1 MQKIGLEE
9 RKKLQLEILYN
20 VHNFCLR
27 NGITYFLSSGTLI
40 GAIRHK
46 GYIPWDDDIDIAM
59 PRKDYDRFFQ
69 LYGTDIYTAMNLDKD
84 EDWPYMGGGKVYDT
98 RTTLT
103 EEYLTQYNYKGLGV
117 HIDVFPID
125 GLPNRKLARRLFRH
139 EILVWRRLIACKIF
153 PHPKDEHL
161 LKHLCR
167 KTISLLFKPIPVRI
181 FFRKLNK
188 LMRRYDWDKSSM
200 ASNLSN
206 MSRRIPCD
214 KSCFTSTQE
223 HEFEGHL
230 FHIPCGYDTW
240 LRLIFGD
247 YMKLPP
253 LSEQVPH
260 HDVDAYWKDRT

>member
-9 RKKLQLEILYN
+9 QKRLQLDILCS
-20 VHNFCLR
+20 VHDFCLR
-27 NGITYFLSSGTLI
+27 NSITYFLSSGTLI

-103 EEYLTQYNYKGLGV
+103 EEHLRQCNYKGLGV
-117 HIDVFPID
+117 NIDVFPLD
-125 GLPNRKLARRLFRH
+125 GLPDKKLARRLYLC
-139 EILVWRRLIACKIF
+139 EILAWRRLIVCKIS
-153 PHPKDEHL
+153 HPQSEHL

-167 KTISLLFKPIPVRI
+167 KTISLLIKPIPVRI

-188 LMRRYDWDKSSM
+188 LLRRYDWDKSSVV
-200 ASNLSN
+200 ASLATITE
-206 MSRRIPCD
+206 RVPCG
-214 KSCFTSTQE
+214 KSCFASTQE
-223 HEFEGHL
+223 QEFEGHL

-240 LRLIFGD
+240 LRLIYGD

-253 LSEQVPH
+253 LCEQLPH
-260 HDVDAYWKDRT
+260 HNADAYWNDRT